1 MKLGIVPLSLSLSLS
16 VPSRC
21 RSRSWLIFAYT
32 LHFVIKCIGFG
43 GNAKI
48 ESMVNT
54 PLCFEM
60 SLSTLA
66 IFFTPLP
73 FKLNIPIPN
82 PSSLTASTQPQL
94 RLRFYSFENDLSS
107 SSSTKNPS
115 SAPDPE
121 TSLAQPKRKM
131 SPLTSRTS
139 VTKVN
144 SMATYYFVW
153 LPRKLE

>member
-1 MKLGIVPLSLSLSLS
+1 MKLEIVSLSLSLSLSLS

-21 RSRSWLIFAYT
+21 RNRSRSHSWLIFAYM
-32 LHFVIKCIGFG
+32 LHCVIKCIGFG

-73 FKLNIPIPN
+73 FKTSQFQVLPHSP
-82 PSSLTASTQPQL
+82 PWLGLDSDSGSTP
-94 RLRFYSFENDLSS
+94 
-107 SSSTKNPS
+107 
-115 SAPDPE
+115 
-121 TSLAQPKRKM
+121 
-131 SPLTSRTS
+131 SRT
-139 VTKVN
+139 TRPH
-144 SMATYYFVW
+144 
-153 LPRKLE
+153 PRPLKTLALVQIQRPAWHNPEERCLHWRRGR